1 MYHKAWGYCF
11 LCFLLLCVSLTLLL
25 LMLLS
30 VLLLVSLSVLLFL
43 LLLYNMIS
51 GAKGQNGTE
60 NTEGKQR
67 MKKARNEL
75 LQFLGGLAMLIGG
88 LFLFS
93 QKVMVS
99 SGFGMGFLLGG
110 VRVASGLLIIPL
122 IIGIVWLFAS
132 GGSMGSKIMI
142 GVGVLIIIA
151 GVIASTT
158 IRLQTITLYEWV
170 IMLVLIF
177 GGAGLLAKILLT
189 NPEDDYGYHSRKKNR
204 GNSYSDSIDK
214 QIEEMKR
221 RKK

>member
-1 MYHKAWGYCF
+1 MIEVELRA
-11 LCFLLLCVSLTLLL
+11 
-25 LMLLS
+25 
-30 VLLLVSLSVLLFL
+30 
-43 LLLYNMIS
+43 LLLYNDMIS
-51 GAKGQNGTE
+51 GAKGQKVVRACTIRLLNLGPCGYQVRGKGQNGTE

-177 GGAGLLAKILLT
+177 GGAGLLTKILLT

>member
-1 MYHKAWGYCF
+1 MFENCGSCIAAEQFVDIK
-11 LCFLLLCVSLTLLL
+11 S
-25 LMLLS
+25 
-30 VLLLVSLSVLLFL
+30 
-43 LLLYNMIS
+43 
-51 GAKGQNGTE
+51 GQNDAK

-158 IRLQTITLYEWV
+158 IRLQTITLKYIPNLKSLKQACKVKDW
-170 IMLVLIF
+170 
-177 GGAGLLAKILLT
+177 
-189 NPEDDYGYHSRKKNR
+189 SRQER
-204 GNSYSDSIDK
+204 I
-214 QIEEMKR
+214 
-221 RKK
+221 

>member
-1 MYHKAWGYCF
+1 MFENCASCIAAEQFVDIK
-11 LCFLLLCVSLTLLL
+11 
-25 LMLLS
+25 
-30 VLLLVSLSVLLFL
+30 
-43 LLLYNMIS
+43 S
-51 GAKGQNGTE
+51 GSKGAE

>member
-1 MYHKAWGYCF
+1 MDIK
-11 LCFLLLCVSLTLLL
+11 S
-25 LMLLS
+25 
-30 VLLLVSLSVLLFL
+30 
-43 LLLYNMIS
+43 
-51 GAKGQNGTE
+51 GQNDAK

-151 GVIASTT
+151 GVVLET
-158 IRLQTITLYEWV
+158 I
-170 IMLVLIF
+170 
-177 GGAGLLAKILLT
+177 
-189 NPEDDYGYHSRKKNR
+189 
-204 GNSYSDSIDK
+204 K
-214 QIEEMKR
+214 QIESQMLVR
-221 RKK
+221 HYTGFLSD

>member
-1 MYHKAWGYCF
+1 MFENCGSCIAAEQFVDIK
-11 LCFLLLCVSLTLLL
+11 
-25 LMLLS
+25 
-30 VLLLVSLSVLLFL
+30 
-43 LLLYNMIS
+43 S

>member
-1 MYHKAWGYCF
+1 MRVLEIILPVF
-11 LCFLLLCVSLTLLL
+11 VMLLLGMACRKWKLLTKSGIENMK
-25 LMLLS
+25 MLVTNIMLPVAIFHALATADYSAETGKLVGIMFVMLVLS
-30 VLLLVSLSVLLFL
+30 
-43 LLLYNMIS
+43 
-51 GAKGQNGTE
+51 
-60 NTEGKQR
+60 
-67 MKKARNEL
+67 
-75 LQFLGGLAMLIGG
+75 
-88 LFLFS
+88 
-93 QKVMVS
+93 
-99 SGFGMGFLLGG
+99 FGMGFLLGG
-110 VRVASGLLIIPL
+110 VRVASGLLIVPL

-189 NPEDDYGYHSRKKNR
+189 NPEEDYGYHSRKKNR

-221 RKK
+221 RRK